1 MQEKKHF
8 SSFHDEG
15 ECWCFSLLGG
25 RSSTLCLMISIHSG
39 CFTRVKPLSDC
50 YDSSSLI
57 FLWNSPQLMEGMP
70 LHLECSGNLVPIRKA
85 TQQPRSFS
93 FQAFRDNRLPV
104 SVKVCLCL
112 TVHITHCCVFV
123 LYSVCIHNVFR
134 PVSTVIHI
142 RQSLSLHMK
151 VKIRY
156 SFLYKRS
163 GWEALL

>member
-1 MQEKKHF
+1 
-8 SSFHDEG
+8 
-15 ECWCFSLLGG
+15 
-25 RSSTLCLMISIHSG
+25 
-39 CFTRVKPLSDC
+39 
-50 YDSSSLI
+50 
-57 FLWNSPQLMEGMP
+57 MEGMP

-123 LYSVCIHNVFR
+123 LYSLCIHNVFR

-142 RQSLSLHMK
+142 RQSLSLHVK
-151 VKIRY
+151 VK
-156 SFLYKRS
+156 
-163 GWEALL
+163 GWEGLLLVANSFSTSEHRGLKVKRTFQT